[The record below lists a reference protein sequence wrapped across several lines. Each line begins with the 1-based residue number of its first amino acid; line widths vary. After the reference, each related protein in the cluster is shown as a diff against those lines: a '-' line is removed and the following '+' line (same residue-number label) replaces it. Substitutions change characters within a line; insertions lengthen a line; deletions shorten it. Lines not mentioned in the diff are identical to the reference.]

1 MNFYKKAILTLS
13 GAGMMLGC
21 THKELETGQGVII
34 DMRVR
39 RTATSCILDMDG
51 DGLADRQIA
60 IMDTRFPDYVSV
72 GDTIRYK
79 TKDKDNISLSVAP
92 IFGNSHIVDV
102 NGRTLEEL
110 RHQQQKNLLRDRW
123 GQEKQR

>member
-34 DMRVR
+34 DMREA
-39 RTATSCILDMDG
+39 RTATIGILDMDG

-60 IMDTRFPDYVSV
+60 IMDKHFPDYVSV

-79 TKDKDNISLSVAP
+79 TKAKDNASLSVAP
-92 IFGNSHIVDV
+92 IFGNSHIVDI

-110 RHQQQKNLLRDRW
+110 RQQQQTNLLRDRW

>member
-21 THKELETGQGVII
+21 THKELETNQGVII
-34 DMRVR
+34 DMRVA

-51 DGLADRQIA
+51 DGLADRQIT
-60 IMDTRFPDYVSV
+60 IMDTHFPDYVSV
-72 GDTIRYK
+72 GDKIRYK
-79 TKDKDNISLSVAP
+79 TKDKDKVSLSVAP
-92 IFGNSHIVDV
+92 IFGNSHIVDI

-110 RHQQQKNLLRDRW
+110 RQQQQTNLLRDRW

>member
-21 THKELETGQGVII
+21 THKELETNQGVII

-51 DGLADRQIA
+51 DGQADRQIT
-60 IMDTRFPDYVSV
+60 IMDKHFPDYVSV

-79 TKDKDNISLSVAP
+79 TKDKDKLSLSVAP
-92 IFGNSHIVDV
+92 SNIVDV

-110 RHQQQKNLLRDRW
+110 RQQQQINLLRGRW

>member
-21 THKELETGQGVII
+21 THKELETDQGVII
-34 DMRVR
+34 DMRVV
-39 RTATSCILDMDG
+39 RTVTVCILDLDG
-51 DGLADRQIA
+51 DGLTDRQMTIK
-60 IMDTRFPDYVSV
+60 DRHFPEYVSV

-79 TKDKDNISLSVAP
+79 TKDKDKVRLTVEP
-92 IFGNSHIVDV
+92 IFGDSHIVDV
-102 NGRTLEEL
+102 SGRTLEEL
-110 RHQQQKNLLRDRW
+110 HQQHQINLLRDRW

>member
-21 THKELETGQGVII
+21 AHKELETDQGVII
-34 DMRVR
+34 DMRVD

-51 DGLADRQIA
+51 DGLADRQIT
-60 IMDTRFPDYVSV
+60 IMDKHLPDYVSV
-72 GDTIRYK
+72 GDMIRYK
-79 TKDKDNISLSVAP
+79 TKDKDKISLSVAP

-102 NGRTLEEL
+102 NGRTLKEL
-110 RHQQQKNLLRDRW
+110 RQQQQVNLLRGRW